1 MFEWLDLI
9 VRKFLLLIDTCGYP
23 VVFLLSFIDRAA
35 MNLAPAEVILPFF
48 GFLIYQG
55 KLSFWPVIVAVTFGG
70 LLGDMALFWL
80 SRKGGR
86 WLLERCGKYI
96 FVSRHEL
103 EHTDRLFA
111 KHGGALVLFG
121 RLLPPVRTFI
131 AIPAGISGM
140 GLGKF
145 SLYTA
150 LGSLPWSL
158 LLIYFGLKAGENW
171 GFFMSYLGRL
181 DLIAAVVFVTLIAW
195 YLFRHFLK
203 KHFLHQ
209 S

>member
-1 MFEWLDLI
+1 MAHWLDVI
-9 VRKFLLLIDTCGYP
+9 IQKFLLLIDTGGYP

-55 KLSFWPVIVAVTFGG
+55 KLNFLPVMIAVTGGG
-70 LLGDMALFWL
+70 LLGDIVLFWL

-86 WLLERCGKYI
+86 WFLERYGKYI
-96 FVSRHEL
+96 LISRHEL

-111 KHGGALVLFG
+111 KHGGKLVLFG

-131 AIPAGISGM
+131 AIPAGISNM

-145 SLYTA
+145 SVYTI

-158 LLIYFGLKAGENW
+158 LLIYLGVRAGENW
-171 GFFMSYLGRL
+171 GFFMTILGRI
-181 DLIAAVVFVTLIAW
+181 DLLATAGLVILIAW
-195 YLFRHFLK
+195 YLLRHFQK
-203 KHFLHQ
+203 KHFSHEA
-209 S
+209 